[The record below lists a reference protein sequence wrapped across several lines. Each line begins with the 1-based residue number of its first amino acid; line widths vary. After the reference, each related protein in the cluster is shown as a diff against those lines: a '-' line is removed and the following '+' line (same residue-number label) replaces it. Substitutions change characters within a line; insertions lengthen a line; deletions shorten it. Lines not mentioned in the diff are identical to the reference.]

1 MLGTNHLSE
10 GVVALRMVSETERDG
25 ETWYECDACGLMF
38 DDQSDASA
46 HEANCDAEDPSY
58 IQ

>member
-1 MLGTNHLSE
+1 
-10 GVVALRMVSETERDG
+10 MVTETTRDG
-25 ETWYECDACGLMF
+25 MTWYECEKCGLLF
-38 DDQSDASA
+38 DNVEDAES